1 MIITSWVDKYR
12 VTQNQKSTIVLLNDF
27 SSIIYQKLM
36 LTEFWL
42 VHKNTLSNQN
52 IQFKGFQD
60 RLSGIA
66 LSFDFV
72 NFGYNDWLV
81 SFRHRIS

>member
-52 IQFKGFQD
+52 IQFK
-60 RLSGIA
+60 
-66 LSFDFV
+66 V
-72 NFGYNDWLV
+72 NII
-81 SFRHRIS
+81 RISPMYIWVLDSYDTLIVYLSCKIAQWS